1 MAIWSN
7 ANLAIMAI
15 LSILAIMA
23 WRIIVLNMANIG
35 VYAENSKN
43 VDKQW
48 KRNWKIFIGLKIMA
62 QTKYNPKLG
71 PFPLYFGHEN
81 GHSKGSTSNWS
92 SELIFMFSESVEQR
106 EWE

>member
-7 ANLAIMAI
+7 AITAIMAI
-15 LSILAIMA
+15 LSTLAVMACRIM
-23 WRIIVLNMANIG
+23 VFNMAYIG

-48 KRNWKIFIGLKIMA
+48 KRNWKIFIRLKIMA

-71 PFPLYFGHEN
+71 PFSLYFGPEN
-81 GHSKGSTSNWS
+81 GHSRGSTSNGS
-92 SELIFMFSESVEQR
+92 SELIFMFLESVEQR

>member
-1 MAIWSN
+1 MAISSH
-7 ANLAIMAI
+7 AIMAIMAI

-23 WRIIVLNMANIG
+23 WRIMVLNMANIG

-48 KRNWKIFIGLKIMA
+48 KRNWKIFIRLKIMA

-71 PFPLYFGHEN
+71 PFSLYFGPEN
-81 GHSKGSTSNWS
+81 GHSRGSTSNGS